1 MVVLLIRAHAL
12 MKPNRDW
19 SRTPDCLADR
29 RFCASPYHYSPAME
43 QRCCHKPPGCGI
55 GQLPTTDCG
64 AWRVKIETRLCY
76 YCRVCEQAARS
87 FLWSRSRS
95 AMTVA
100 VNLSGVLLLLVT
112 GFHIYLD
119 VMKKSPLNQEA
130 GATTSA
136 PPAA

>member
-19 SRTPDCLADR
+19 SQTPDCLADQ
-29 RFCASPYHYSPAME
+29 RFCASPYHYSPTME
-43 QRCCHKPPGCGI
+43 QRCCHKPPGCGV
-55 GQLPTTDCG
+55 GQSATPDCG
-64 AWRVKIETRLCY
+64 AWQVNNKTRLCY
-76 YCRVCEQAARS
+76 HCLVCEQAVRS

-95 AMTVA
+95 FKTVA
-100 VNLSGVLLLLVT
+100 VNLSGILLLLVA
-112 GFHIYLD
+112 GFHSYLD

-136 PPAA
+136 PPTA